1 MKNNIPSLI
10 AWEILKS
17 KLNQPAMTKLASKK
31 KKESG
36 YDEKGNQKI
45 VTDAGGREFNPRDGL
60 EGPFKT
66 KLHHGVY
73 YYDPKEGKYYCP
85 YTDMYLEGTPSD
97 GFGRAEHKTASAD
110 LKSQAAKFGKD
121 LGESTFDGN
130 TPHQAYAR
138 IIKGYEDGDPKVMDI
153 YGQMLMHD
161 GVMQAFMNDEAK
173 DLDDDAKSEL
183 EFAHQE
189 AFWDRVIEK
198 CKYQTEDGDTH
209 TSSVYNVICKT
220 ASENINIHIVADG
233 INEAFEKAEKY
244 ASTLKIDWLG
254 SEVKV
259 EKLSH
264 SAYEFLKTARHEDE
278 KLSLREVANKVIQAA
293 MTGSMSDF
301 PVDQQSKLSQLV
313 GQIQVLVNVMS
324 QVTGEDLNE
333 TEVLDALSEA
343 AAHHG
348 VDLEAHGSPAEMHVL
363 FPKEKMI
370 QSSDDS
376 TIKTAKTKKSKAGK
390 NKPTNPSLWARA
402 KAAAK
407 AKFDVYPSA
416 YANGFAV
423 QWYKK
428 HGGGWRKKKTGK

>member
-17 KLNQPAMTKLASKK
+17 KLNQPAMTKVASKK
-31 KKESG
+31 KKESE
-36 YDEKGNQKI
+36 YDEKGNKKF
-45 VTDAGGREFNPRDGL
+45 VTDAGGREFGPRGGL

-66 KLHHGVY
+66 TSGYKGVY

-85 YTDMYLEGTPSD
+85 YTDMYLEEKPGSD
-97 GFGRAEHKTASAD
+97 SKHKTASED
-110 LKSQAAKFGKD
+110 LKSQAAKLGKN

-138 IIKGYEDGDPKVMDI
+138 IIKGYEDGDPIVMDI

-161 GVMQAFMNDEAK
+161 GAMQAFMNDEAK

-198 CKYQTEDGDTH
+198 CKYQTEDGDTR

-220 ASENINIHIVADG
+220 ANGNKNIHIAADS

-259 EKLSH
+259 EKLSN
-264 SAYEFLKTARHEDE
+264 SAYEFLKTARHQDE
-278 KLSLREVANKVIQAA
+278 KLSLQEVANKVIQAA

-301 PVDQQSKLSQLV
+301 PVDQQNKLSQLV

-363 FPKEKMI
+363 FPKEKLV

-376 TIKTAKTKKSKAGK
+376 NVKTAKKKKSKAGK

-416 YANGFAV
+416 YANSFAV

-428 HGGGWRKKKTGK
+428 HGGGWRKAKTSK

>member
-31 KKESG
+31 KKESE
-36 YDEKGNQKI
+36 YDEKGNKKF
-45 VTDAGGREFNPRDGL
+45 VTDAGGREFGPRGGL

-66 KLHHGVY
+66 MSGHKGVY

-85 YTDMYLEGTPSD
+85 YTDMYLEEKPGSD
-97 GFGRAEHKTASAD
+97 SKHKTASED
-110 LKSQAAKFGKD
+110 LNVQAAKLGKA

-138 IIKGYEDGDPKVMDI
+138 IIKGYEDGDPIVMDI

-161 GVMQAFMNDEAK
+161 GAMQTFMNDEAK

-220 ASENINIHIVADG
+220 ASGNKSIHIAADS

-244 ASTLKIDWLG
+244 ASILKIDWLG

-259 EKLSH
+259 EKLSN
-264 SAYEFLKTARHEDE
+264 SAYEFLKTARHQDE
-278 KLSLREVANKVIQAA
+278 KLSLQEVANKVIQAA

-428 HGGGWRKKKTGK
+428 HGGGWRKAKTGK

>member
-10 AWEILKS
+10 AWEALKS
-17 KLNQPAMTKLASKK
+17 KLNQSAMIKVASKK
-31 KKESG
+31 KKESD
-36 YDEKGNQKI
+36 YDDKGDKKT
-45 VTDAGGREFNPRDGL
+45 VTDAGGREFGPRDGL

-97 GFGRAEHKTASAD
+97 GFGRAEHKTASED
-110 LKSQAAKFGKD
+110 LKTQAAKMGRA

-130 TPHQAYAR
+130 TPHKVYAR
-138 IIKGYEDGDPKVMDI
+138 IIKGYDDGDPAVMDI

-183 EFAHQE
+183 EHAHQE

-198 CKYQTEDGDTH
+198 CKYQTEDNNTH
-209 TSSVYNVICKT
+209 ISSVYNVTCKT
-220 ASENINIHIVADG
+220 ASIEKNIHIAADSM
-233 INEAFEKAEKY
+233 NEAFEKAEKY
-244 ASTLKIDWLG
+244 ASALNIDWLG
-254 SEVKV
+254 SEVEV

-264 SAYEFLKTARHEDE
+264 SNYYLLKSAAHRRDTM
-278 KLSLREVANKVIQAA
+278 SLQEAAQKAIQIS
-293 MTGSMSDF
+293 MTGSVGDF
-301 PVDQQSKLSQLV
+301 PVDQRNKLTQLV
-313 GQIQVLVNVMS
+313 GQIHALVDIMS
-324 QVTGEDLNE
+324 QATGEDLSE
-333 TEVLDALSEA
+333 VAVLDALSEA

-348 VDLEAHGSPAEMHVL
+348 VDLETHGSPAEMHVV
-363 FPKEKMI
+363 FPKEKLVH
-370 QSSDDS
+370 SSDDS
-376 TIKTAKTKKSKAGK
+376 AVKTAKKKKSKAGK
-390 NKPTNPSLWARA
+390 NKPTNPGLWARA

-428 HGGGWRKKKTGK
+428 HGGGWRKAKTSK

>member
-1 MKNNIPSLI
+1 
-10 AWEILKS
+10 
-17 KLNQPAMTKLASKK
+17 
-31 KKESG
+31 
-36 YDEKGNQKI
+36 
-45 VTDAGGREFNPRDGL
+45 
-60 EGPFKT
+60 
-66 KLHHGVY
+66 
-73 YYDPKEGKYYCP
+73 
-85 YTDMYLEGTPSD
+85 MYLEEKPGSD
-97 GFGRAEHKTASAD
+97 SKHKTASED

-153 YGQMLMHD
+153 YGQMLMND

-198 CKYQTEDGDTH
+198 CKYQTEDGDTR

-220 ASENINIHIVADG
+220 ASKSINIHIVADG

-363 FPKEKMI
+363 FPKEKLV

-376 TIKTAKTKKSKAGK
+376 NVKTAKKKKSKAGK

-428 HGGGWRKKKTGK
+428 HGGGWRKAKTSK